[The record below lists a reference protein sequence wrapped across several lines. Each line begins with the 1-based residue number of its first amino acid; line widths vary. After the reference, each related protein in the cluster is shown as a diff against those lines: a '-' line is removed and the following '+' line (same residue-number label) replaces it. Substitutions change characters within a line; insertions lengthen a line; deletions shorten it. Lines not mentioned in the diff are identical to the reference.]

1 MGDIDVLIVGAGPSG
16 MATALAASEQGLSVQ
31 IIEKHAQ
38 RLPYSRAILVNSSTL
53 ALLEPFGVA
62 KQIIAHG
69 VPVRSFAIRRFS
81 GEILSTPIL
90 LPATSQ
96 PLINLPQIQTELCFE
111 AALQARGVDIQRPC
125 ELIGLTQETDFVA
138 VTLRDADGANREL
151 RARFVVGA
159 DGFRSS
165 VRELA
170 GIAYPCVDFPRTIV
184 AMDVEM
190 DWPYQQD
197 AVVWLEDRGGILAL
211 RLPDGLIRLAGVD
224 LERLRQVKG
233 FPAPR
238 KVVWKSEFE
247 VHFAYAE
254 TYGSGRVWLAGDAA
268 HVHSPVGGR
277 GMNMG
282 IADGIALGKALASNA
297 LSAYGAERRA
307 VAKSWVETNHML
319 TNIALGT
326 DIGARR
332 KRKLARM
339 ALNIAKVI
347 MPNVIGNF
355 IFKRLAGI

>member
-1 MGDIDVLIVGAGPSG
+1 MGDVDVLIVGAGPSG
-16 MATALAASEQGLSVQ
+16 MAAALAASAQGLTVH

-62 KQIIAHG
+62 KPIIAHG

-81 GEILSTPIL
+81 GEILSTPIR
-90 LPATSQ
+90 LPAGSQ
-96 PLINLPQIQTELCFE
+96 PLINLPQLQTELCFE
-111 AALQARGVDIQRPC
+111 AALQARGVGIQRPC
-125 ELIGLTQETDFVA
+125 ELIALVQQVDFVSA
-138 VTLRDADGANREL
+138 TLRSADGESREL

-170 GIAYPCVDFPRTIV
+170 GIAYPCVDFPRKIV

-190 DWPYQQD
+190 DWPYPQD
-197 AVVWLEDRGGILAL
+197 AVVWLEDAGGILGL

-224 LERLRQVKG
+224 LERLQQVKD

-247 VHFAYAE
+247 VHFAHAE

-282 IADGIALGKALASNA
+282 IADGIALGKALGSGA
-297 LSAYGAERRA
+297 LSAYGEERLA

-319 TNIALGT
+319 TKVALGT
-326 DIGARR
+326 DPSARR
-332 KRKLARM
+332 KRQMARM